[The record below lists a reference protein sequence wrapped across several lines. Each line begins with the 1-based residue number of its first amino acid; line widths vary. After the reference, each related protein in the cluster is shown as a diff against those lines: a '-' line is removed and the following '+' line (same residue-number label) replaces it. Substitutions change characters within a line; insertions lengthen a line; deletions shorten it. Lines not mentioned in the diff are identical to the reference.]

1 MIKLPTSIEFLQGT
15 GEHQAPVRL
24 VGSLIQIHGAY
35 LNPVGQD
42 VPQNSEFSGFYIL
55 CTILYLQKIPWQIH
69 NPTHYDFVSKTHE
82 D

>member
-35 LNPVGQD
+35 LNPVG
-42 VPQNSEFSGFYIL
+42 
-55 CTILYLQKIPWQIH
+55 
-69 NPTHYDFVSKTHE
+69 
-82 D
+82 